1 MTIQGEL
8 FRPEEGVVEPLGVG
22 PVDLTRIGVIVPHD
36 MVLDEE
42 LWRWVPGL
50 ASLHFTRTPYSP
62 VAMTLEKAYLMSDLG
77 EIAQSTWDLI
87 SAEPTVCVYAC
98 TAGSFINGVKG
109 EQRITEAI
117 QAVGVPHAVTTAGA
131 ILDALEYLDISSVSL
146 ATPYTADVTGKFETF
161 LGEAGIG
168 VVKSSYLNLVDHIW
182 SVPYAHVRALIE
194 EVDDPDAQA
203 IVVSC
208 TNLPTY
214 DVIAEMEQQL
224 GKVIISANQ
233 ATVWSALRAVGKKPF
248 GEGQGLL
255 ADTELPIAE
264 GL

>member
-1 MTIQGEL
+1 MTSHGEL
-8 FRPEEGVVEPLGVG
+8 FQPEVAPVEPLGVG

-62 VAMTLEKAYLMSDLG
+62 LAMTLEKAFLMSETA

-98 TAGSFINGVKG
+98 TAGSFVGGLEG
-109 EQRITEAI
+109 EKRITEAI
-117 QAVGVPHAVTTAGA
+117 RAVGVPHAVTTAGA
-131 ILDALEYLDISSVSL
+131 ILDALEYVGISRVSL
-146 ATPYTADVTGKFETF
+146 ATPYTEEVTAKFGAF
-161 LGEAGIG
+161 LAEAGIG
-168 VVKSSYLNLVDHIW
+168 VVKSNYLNLVEGIW

-194 EVDDPDAQA
+194 EVDSPDAEA

-214 DVIAEMEQQL
+214 DVIAEMEQTL
-224 GKVIISANQ
+224 GKVVISANQ
-233 ATVWSALRAVGKKPF
+233 ATIWSALRTVGKKPF
-248 GEGQGLL
+248 GEGQGLFN
-255 ADTELPIAE
+255 DPELPLAE
-264 GL
+264 GA